1 LSTIGPCFKNKV
13 LCTALL
19 KSLSFLALGLQG
31 AYASSNQCTNLTFG
45 SPNCKPLAFAAP
57 SKLPSI
63 ELMQG
68 FPDVEKINVAE
79 YCAGKNVIIVG
90 LPGAFTPT

>member
-1 LSTIGPCFKNKV
+1 MQLVKKLS
-13 LCTALL
+13 LAALL
-19 KSLSFLALGLQG
+19 GMQTVAG
-31 AYASSNQCTNLTFG
+31 ATFSSQNT
-45 SPNCKPLAFAAP
+45 LAFAAP
-57 SKLPSI
+57 SKLPSV
-63 ELMQG
+63 EVLQG